1 MQVTNTTSILNSTP
15 NNLLSKE
22 DDKVLDNTF
31 ESMIE
36 NNKTNEK
43 EELKNEIQEREK
55 LVKDILSL
63 LKTGFTEE
71 ELKNI
76 EKLLQELESLKKKRS
91 SGGNVSPEDIDEI
104 LRDMKETLIK
114 AQEKATGRSVRD
126 TNENNNELLPIQKDF
141 EEKINGLK
149 DVFNKNGTS
158 LKESQLLSINMSDQ
172 IKLMEQLKQKR

>member
-1 MQVTNTTSILNSTP
+1 MQVINTTSILNSTP

-36 NNKTNEK
+36 NNKTDEK
-43 EELKNEIQEREK
+43 EELKNEIQEREN

-76 EKLLQELESLKKKRS
+76 EKFLQELESLKKKRS

-126 TNENNNELLPIQKDF
+126 INENNNELLPIQKDF

-158 LKESQLLSINMSDQ
+158 LKESQLLSINISDQ